1 MSGNRP
7 ISTDLQNAIASRSV
21 SLTALMKISPVAP
34 GASPIGITKLDV
46 DFTYDDGTDEVTYS
60 AMTGMVPANMLATSS
75 MTVGNS
81 ETKGLL
87 LPQYSVPVVAED
99 IYAGVYDNAAY
110 TVYIIDFEHP
120 EYGHWIPP
128 DGHGVVGRVTVD
140 DRGQSFVM
148 EMTDPTKWLKQSVVD
163 NWSRT
168 CRAIFG
174 SQPLGT
180 GGGVVEEEQPCG
192 FDASTLWSGTQT
204 VTSLGVESTRTFTA
218 SGLGAGE
225 GFYVPGLLEW
235 LTGDNAGRKE
245 MVRSQSSGGVI
256 SLKFP
261 MYYAVQAGDTFRIR
275 PDCTRIKDGTNGCK
289 DHWEVITA
297 VEWKKHYRG
306 EPFTPVADG
315 DSLTTP
321 GAST

>member
-7 ISTDLQNAIASRSV
+7 ISLDLQTAIASRSA
-21 SLTALMKISPVAP
+21 SLTVLLKITPTVP
-34 GASPIGITKLDV
+34 GSSVIGITKLDL
-46 DFTYDDGTDEVTYS
+46 DFTYDDGDGDLTYS

-87 LPQYSVPVVAED
+87 LPQYSVPVEVED
-99 IYAGVYDNAAY
+99 INAGVYDNAAY

-128 DGHGVVGRVTVD
+128 SGHGVVGRVTVD
-140 DRGQSFVM
+140 ERGQSFVM
-148 EMTDPTKWLKQSVVD
+148 ELTDLTKLLKQSVVD

-174 SQPLGT
+174 SQPIVT

-192 FDASTLWSGTQT
+192 FDADSLWSSTQT
-204 VTSLGVESTRTFTA
+204 VTSVGVEDTRTFTA
-218 SGLGAGE
+218 SGLGAGA
-225 GFYVPGLLEW
+225 GFYLPGLIEW
-235 LTGDNAGRKE
+235 LTGDNAGRRE
-245 MVRSQSSGGVI
+245 MVEAQSGAGAI

-261 MYYAVQAGDTFRIR
+261 MYYAVQTGDTFRIR

-289 DHWEVITA
+289 DHWEVITV